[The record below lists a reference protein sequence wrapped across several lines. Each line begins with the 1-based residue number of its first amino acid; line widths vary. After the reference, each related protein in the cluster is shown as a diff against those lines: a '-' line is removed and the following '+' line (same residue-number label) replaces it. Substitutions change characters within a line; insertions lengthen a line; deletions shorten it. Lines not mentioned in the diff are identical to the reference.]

1 MVKWSGFA
9 GRLGRC
15 LQSPP
20 GVPRPAPLWRAT
32 SSVAESASIPRHEE
46 RLKSPE
52 ELPGMGSLETLYWL
66 FVKGYL
72 LHTHQLQIISK
83 KRFGPIWRSTTG
95 PYLNINIGS
104 PEIIEELLRQEGK
117 YPIRSDM
124 SLWKA
129 HRDIR
134 HLSYGPFTEDGE
146 RWHRLRQVLNK
157 RMLKP
162 SEALL
167 YADSINEVVSDL
179 IVHLENE
186 RKKSSSGVKV
196 EDMANLLYRFALE
209 GISYILFETRIG
221 CLEKEIPVETKNFI
235 DAIGYMFRNS
245 VFVTFLPKW
254 TRNMLPFFNR
264 YLQGWDTIF
273 AFGKK
278 LIDQKTLELEKRLER
293 GEEVSGYL
301 TYLLTSGQLS
311 HEEIYG
317 SITELLL
324 AGVDTTSNTLSWCLY
339 HLARNPDIQEALYQ
353 EIANVVPADQIPE
366 AKDISKMPL
375 LKAIIKETLRLY
387 PVVPTNARIIAE
399 KEVVIQGYQFQKNSL
414 FVLAHYGISHDET
427 NFPEP
432 ERFLPRRWLRDQRE
446 MSPHP
451 FSSIPFGYGV
461 RACAGRRIAE
471 LEMHL
476 ALIRIMQKF
485 LIRPDPQ
492 CTDVKSVSRIVLV
505 PDKPI
510 NLDFLD
516 RQTMP

>member
-1 MVKWSGFA
+1 MGKWSGFA
-9 GRLGRC
+9 GKMGRC
-15 LQSPP
+15 FRSPP
-20 GVPRPAPLWRAT
+20 GVPRPAALWRAA
-32 SSVAESASIPRHEE
+32 SNAAQAASVPRPEE
-46 RLKSPE
+46 RLKGPE
-52 ELPGMGSLETLYWL
+52 ELPGTGSLETLYWL
-66 FVKGYL
+66 FLKGYL
-72 LHTHQLQIISK
+72 LHTHQLQIVSK
-83 KRFGPIWRSTTG
+83 KMYGPIWKSVVG

-104 PEIIEELLRQEGK
+104 PEILEKLLRQEGK

-124 SLWKA
+124 SLWKE

-179 IVHLENE
+179 IVHLQDE
-186 RKKSSSGVKV
+186 RSKSSSGVKV
-196 EDMANLLYRFALE
+196 DDMANLFYRFALE

-221 CLEKEIPVETKNFI
+221 CLEKQIPTETKKFI

-264 YLQGWDTIF
+264 YLEGWDIIF
-273 AFGKK
+273 GFGKK
-278 LIDQKTLELEKRLER
+278 MIDQKTLDLEKRLER

-301 TYLLTSGQLS
+301 TYLLTSGQLT

-317 SITELLL
+317 SIAELLL

-339 HLARNPDIQEALYQ
+339 HLARNPDIQEDLFQ
-353 EIANVVPADQIPE
+353 EIANVVSTDQIPE

-387 PVVPTNARIIAE
+387 PVVPTNARIVAE
-399 KEVVIQGYQFQKNSL
+399 KEVVIQGYQFPKDVSTSV
-414 FVLAHYGISHDET
+414 VLNLQGLGQ
-427 NFPEP
+427 
-432 ERFLPRRWLRDQRE
+432 RFLPCRWLRDQRE
-446 MSPHP
+446 VSPHP

-461 RACAGRRIAE
+461 RACVGRRIAE

-476 ALIRIMQKF
+476 ALIRIIQKF

-492 CTDVKSVSRIVLV
+492 CKDVKPLSRIVLV

-510 NLDFLD
+510 NLDFLY
-516 RQTMP
+516 RQTVP